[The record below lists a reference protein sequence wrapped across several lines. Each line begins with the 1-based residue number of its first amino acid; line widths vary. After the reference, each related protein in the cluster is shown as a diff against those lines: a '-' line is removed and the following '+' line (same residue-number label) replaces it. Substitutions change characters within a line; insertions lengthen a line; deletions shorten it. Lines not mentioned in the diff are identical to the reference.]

1 MCTKKTWVNPQACNP
16 DNIHSMKVKFYMDS
30 LDLRSVSHPIVSIRL
45 CYTNP
50 PRVLLHYIHK
60 PPCLPGIATIPPLC
74 MSILAL
80 LL

>member
-1 MCTKKTWVNPQACNP
+1 MCTKKSRVIPRACNP
-16 DNIHSMKVKFYMDS
+16 DNIQSMKVKFYMDS
-30 LDLRSVSHPIVSIRL
+30 LDLRSVAHPIPSILL

-50 PRVLLHYIHK
+50 PHVLLHYIHK

-80 LL
+80 PL